1 MSLLPFI
8 VMTLGACVG
17 ALATRRWA
25 PVSLA
30 IGLTGLGLA
39 TLAALAIVPGDHEV
53 IGVGQVQATEFGRL
67 FLTLGAFTGLLVA
80 VVALAT
86 EWRPELP
93 AAMLGGFGTLGVAL
107 AIGDPTIAL
116 LAILVASLGVTL
128 LTVAAPV
135 TARDVTIASREFRAI
150 VVAGALAIVGMAW
163 IARPVGT
170 PPPDPTVYGLAFLAV
185 AIGTAIRFGAIPFH
199 RWAARLADSAPEP
212 ALPLLLAWAPA
223 AFAVVAL
230 AWMDRSMAPLLLPL
244 DTERGLVAAV
254 AALTIIL
261 GAVGAWLQ
269 DDLEHVVGYSIL
281 QDAGFI
287 ILGLAILDP
296 AAWQPTRAWI
306 LIFVVVKT
314 AFAAWA
320 IALRVRFGSRRIPE
334 LGGWARRAPL
344 LAVSLLLIVIAT
356 IGVPGLLSWDVR
368 SELIDL
374 SLGSGPMGIVVLL
387 GGVASLAYYGRIAL
401 AGVSAPST
409 LVVAGAAERP
419 RRAPAGPTDPTAGAA
434 TGGEPTLND
443 AEASAAATRATPR
456 GGGRRAATPP
466 VGHRL
471 VATWRANRAPIASAG
486 VLVLA
491 LIGLTVGVGGLGS
504 RAAAAAPAPDP
515 GAPTETYVP
524 VPSTESPSPSEG
536 EPSAAP
542 SADASASSEPGSE
555 SASPDQASPT
565 PTGSSS
571 PAASGSPTASQ
582 PVTRARRPRRRPPGP
597 PGRRPARRRP
607 PETRRSV
614 GRGER
619 PAVDLAVVVEQL
631 ARGEPEGQL
640 AHGGLGTVRRVDEV
654 LGGLEGEVAPDRAR
668 RGLVRSGGPD
678 HRADDRDRVRA
689 LDGEGHERAR
699 RDEVDQRAE
708 ERSLA
713 VDRVVLLGQVAAHLD
728 ELEPDELEPALLEA
742 ADDPADEQALDAV
755 GLDEDEGAFGHGGWS
770 YRLGGACG

>member
-8 VMTLGACVG
+8 VVTLGAAVG
-17 ALATRRWA
+17 ALVTRRWV

-30 IGLTGLGLA
+30 IGLVGLGLA
-39 TLAALAIVPGDHEV
+39 TLAALAIAPGDHEV
-53 IGVGQVQATEFGRL
+53 IGAGQVQATEFGRL
-67 FLTLGAFTGLLVA
+67 FLALGASTGLIIA

-86 EWRPELP
+86 EWRPVLP
-93 AAMLGGFGTLGVAL
+93 AAMLGGFGALGIAL
-107 AIGDPTIAL
+107 AIGDPLIAL
-116 LAILVASLGVTL
+116 LAVLVASLGVTL
-128 LTVAAPV
+128 ITVTAPV
-135 TARDVTIASREFRAI
+135 TARDVTIASRELRAI

-199 RWAARLADSAPEP
+199 RWAARLADSAPET
-212 ALPLLLAWAPA
+212 ALPLLLAWVPA

-230 AWMDRSMAPLLLPL
+230 AWMDRSVAPLLLPL

-254 AALTIIL
+254 AALTIVF

-344 LAVSLLLIVIAT
+344 LAVALLLVVIAT

-368 SELIDL
+368 RELIDL

-387 GGVASLAYYGRIAL
+387 GGVASLGYYGRIAL

-409 LVVAGAAERP
+409 LVVVGATERP
-419 RRAPAGPTDPTAGAA
+419 RRAPERRADQTAGTAEDD
-434 TGGEPTLND
+434 EPMASDTD
-443 AEASAAATRATPR
+443 ASAGATRATSR
-456 GGGRRAATPP
+456 SGGRRAATPP
-466 VGHRL
+466 LGDRL
-471 VATWRANRAPIASAG
+471 IATWRANRAPIASAG

-504 RAAAAAPAPDP
+504 REAAAAPAPDP

-524 VPSTESPSPSEG
+524 VPSAESPSPSET

-542 SADASASSEPGSE
+542 SADASASAEPGAG
-555 SASPDQASPT
+555 SAGPDVASPT
-565 PTGSSS
+565 PTGGASPSANGS
-571 PAASGSPTASQ
+571 PAASPQVSASPATTAS
-582 PVTRARRPRRRPPGP
+582 PAATAGPTTSPAPPP
-597 PGRRPARRRP
+597 
-607 PETRRSV
+607 
-614 GRGER
+614 
-619 PAVDLAVVVEQL
+619 
-631 ARGEPEGQL
+631 
-640 AHGGLGTVRRVDEV
+640 
-654 LGGLEGEVAPDRAR
+654 
-668 RGLVRSGGPD
+668 
-678 HRADDRDRVRA
+678 
-689 LDGEGHERAR
+689 
-699 RDEVDQRAE
+699 
-708 ERSLA
+708 
-713 VDRVVLLGQVAAHLD
+713 
-728 ELEPDELEPALLEA
+728 
-742 ADDPADEQALDAV
+742 
-755 GLDEDEGAFGHGGWS
+755 
-770 YRLGGACG
+770 

>member
-1 MSLLPFI
+1 
-8 VMTLGACVG
+8 
-17 ALATRRWA
+17 
-25 PVSLA
+25 
-30 IGLTGLGLA
+30 
-39 TLAALAIVPGDHEV
+39 
-53 IGVGQVQATEFGRL
+53 
-67 FLTLGAFTGLLVA
+67 
-80 VVALAT
+80 
-86 EWRPELP
+86 
-93 AAMLGGFGTLGVAL
+93 MLGGFGALGVAL
-107 AIGDPTIAL
+107 AIGDPLIAL
-116 LAILVASLGVTL
+116 LAVLVASLGVTL
-128 LTVAAPV
+128 ITVAAPV

-212 ALPLLLAWAPA
+212 ALPLLLAWVPA

-230 AWMDRSMAPLLLPL
+230 AWMDRSVAPLLLPL

-254 AALTIIL
+254 AALTIVF

-409 LVVAGAAERP
+409 LVVAGAERAT
-419 RRAPAGPTDPTAGAA
+419 APGTRWADRSDRGG
-434 TGGEPTLND
+434 GGERRPTRTMP
-443 AEASAAATRATPR
+443 TRRRRRPARRPVPL
-456 GGGRRAATPP
+456 GRRAATPP
-466 VGHRL
+466 VGRP
-471 VATWRANRAPIASAG
+471 RRG
-486 VLVLA
+486 DLA
-491 LIGLTVGVGGLGS
+491 
-504 RAAAAAPAPDP
+504 
-515 GAPTETYVP
+515 
-524 VPSTESPSPSEG
+524 
-536 EPSAAP
+536 
-542 SADASASSEPGSE
+542 SEPG
-555 SASPDQASPT
+555 ADRIRGGPRPRPDRAHRRRRRARQPGGRGGA
-565 PTGSSS
+565 G
-571 PAASGSPTASQ
+571 ARSGSADRDVCPGALRRVAEPERGRALGRSQ
-582 PVTRARRPRRRPPGP
+582 RRRLGERHAGERVGEPGSGLADARRTPRAPRRAGRRRRRSRSPRARRSRPPP
-597 PGRRPARRRP
+597 PGRPGDPRRP
-607 PETRRSV
+607 PETQRSV

-619 PAVDLAVVVEQL
+619 PAVDLAVVLEQL

-640 AHGGLGTVRRVDEV
+640 ARGGLRTVRRVDEV
-654 LGGLEGEVAPDRAR
+654 LGGLEGEVAADRAR
-668 RGLVRSGGPD
+668 CGLVRAGRPD
-678 HRADDRDRVRA
+678 HRADDGDRVR
-689 LDGEGHERAR
+689 
-699 RDEVDQRAE
+699 
-708 ERSLA
+708 S
-713 VDRVVLLGQVAAHLD
+713 
-728 ELEPDELEPALLEA
+728 
-742 ADDPADEQALDAV
+742 LDARAPPA
-755 GLDEDEGAFGHGGWS
+755 GS
-770 YRLGGACG
+770 R